1 MVSGSQMAANHK
13 ASNRATGVTARK
25 LWGIRV
31 RARTILPAAMHGL
44 DLCAY
49 LAIILNAA
57 LRLCQATLRM
67 TTHKTTPHKADIAE
81 LELFEG
87 LGMERVFVVTSG
99 RQAGLALQELMGAR
113 MVGFDT
119 ESKPT
124 FQKGQKSEGPH
135 VLQFAT
141 LDKAFIFQ
149 SCFVDSHP
157 VIIELLQ
164 SPELTKIGFGL
175 GGDLH
180 QISNRFGIRP
190 AAIVDL
196 DRSFRKLGYRNAVGA
211 KAAVAMFFNRK
222 LLKSKSVTTSNWAAR
237 DLSER
242 QLLYAANDAYA
253 AIKIFHALQ
262 EEHPGTPEP

>member
-1 MVSGSQMAANHK
+1 
-13 ASNRATGVTARK
+13 
-25 LWGIRV
+25 
-31 RARTILPAAMHGL
+31 
-44 DLCAY
+44 
-49 LAIILNAA
+49 
-57 LRLCQATLRM
+57 M
-67 TTHKTTPHKADIAE
+67 TTRKTPPLKTDIAE

-87 LGMERVFVVTSG
+87 LAMEQVFVVTSEPPSRTRSG
-99 RQAGLALQELMGAR
+99 RVDEAGS
-113 MVGFDT
+113 VGFDT

-124 FQKGQKSEGPH
+124 FLKGQKSEGPH

-141 LDKAFIFQ
+141 LEKAFIFQ
-149 SCFVDSHP
+149 SHFVESHP
-157 VIIELLQ
+157 VIIELLK

-190 AAIVDL
+190 SAIVDL
-196 DRSFRKLGYRNAVGA
+196 DRSFKQLGYRNAVGA
-211 KAAVAMFFNRK
+211 KSAVAMFFNRK

-262 EEHPGTPEP
+262 AQPRRAPLR